1 MASASS
7 GDSVFFLPMLLPT
20 PLRDRLPELIISE
33 LPPRLVNCSSII
45 FFAPWVSDTIVITAA
60 TPMMIPSVVSIER
73 TLFLRKAL
81 YETLNATNGFM
92 KLFLTPQFFF
102 HDLTISKHN
111 SPLEVGCEAWR
122 WGYQPGRIPRSRRPL
137 KNFH

>member
-20 PLRDRLPELIISE
+20 AVGDLLPELIISE
-33 LPPRLVNCSSII
+33 VPPRLVNWSSII

-92 KLFLTPQFFF
+92 KLFLTPQLFF
-102 HDLTISKHN
+102 HLYLVS
-111 SPLEVGCEAWR
+111 
-122 WGYQPGRIPRSRRPL
+122 
-137 KNFH
+137 